1 MSIGFTQLILLLLV
15 AVLLFGNIPKLFKE
29 LSTAILT
36 FKQTIAASGTSN
48 LASKSV
54 VCQRPQEEHHSVE
67 SKPDKS
73 IKDNKL

>member
-54 VCQRPQEEHHSVE
+54 VCQRSQENDNSVE
-67 SKPDKS
+67 SKQDK
-73 IKDNKL
+73 NTRN